1 MWTQR
6 SPAFRQNVFNVDSK
20 SFELLQTLAHSGF
33 CLACNIPLKCGL
45 KNEMNCEMLWTASPR
60 PLKKERKENQESV
73 SLPSVQTLTSK
84 QDKSGLRFTKYF
96 KSNPQCPPLARLSY
110 DSNNF
115 ITRGTLQS
123 AEKILDTPLLN
134 CTHHLW
140 VSYRTFGF
148 SLDHRFHF
156 ISPISFF
163 RIYLK
168 EQASGEAFSFPKW
181 TWLKAQCSLSE
192 NTK

>member
-20 SFELLQTLAHSGF
+20 SFKLLQTLAHSGF

-96 KSNPQCPPLARLSY
+96 KSNPQCPPWQ
-110 DSNNF
+110 DSPMIVIISLHVATRESKTPYNQLKKF
-115 ITRGTLQS
+115 WTRPCWIALITFEFLIG
-123 AEKILDTPLLN
+123 PL
-134 CTHHLW
+134 
-140 VSYRTFGF
+140 VS
-148 SLDHRFHF
+148 L
-156 ISPISFF
+156 
-163 RIYLK
+163 
-168 EQASGEAFSFPKW
+168 
-181 TWLKAQCSLSE
+181 
-192 NTK
+192 

>member
-96 KSNPQCPPLARLSY
+96 KSNPQCPPPWQ
-110 DSNNF
+110 DSPMIVIISLHVATRESKTPYNQLKKF
-115 ITRGTLQS
+115 WTRPCWIALITFEFLIG
-123 AEKILDTPLLN
+123 PL
-134 CTHHLW
+134 
-140 VSYRTFGF
+140 VS
-148 SLDHRFHF
+148 L
-156 ISPISFF
+156 
-163 RIYLK
+163 
-168 EQASGEAFSFPKW
+168 
-181 TWLKAQCSLSE
+181 
-192 NTK
+192 